1 MDKINAFLD
10 AHPNFRSA
18 LRVFTYTFLAGF
30 VPALLG
36 FLTDVLDWTSQDGSA
51 FPDVDTLGKAIVAA
65 FVAGLAGLI
74 AYVYNKLPI
83 GAQSSYTSP
92 ES

>member
-1 MDKINAFLD
+1 MDKVTAFLD
-10 AHPNFRSA
+10 KHPNFRSA

-36 FLTDVLDWTSQDGSA
+36 FLTDVLDWTSQDGA
-51 FPDVDTLGKAIVAA
+51 VFPDVDTLGKALVAA

-83 GAQSSYTSP
+83 GAESSYTKSQ
-92 ES
+92 